1 MAQYCNIDDV
11 QNVLPKKILV
21 GTNLLEKNVN
31 ITQNQVEF
39 YIEQSSGIVDAYVS
53 TIYRVPIVPWKE
65 PDFTQDPV
73 TFVSQYPPPIV
84 LITARLAAANVYDK
98 IVMSQQEPNVSV
110 WGKNQRAL
118 AFDDLR
124 QIQSGIVRLRGQTL
138 EGMRFVPQELFDPS
152 RVPFMKSHLEPHGR
166 AAGE

>member
-98 IVMSQQEPNVSV
+98 IVMSQQEPNVSE
-110 WGKNQRAL
+110 WGLNMMSL
-118 AFDDLR
+118 SFDDLR
-124 QIQSGIVRLRGQTL
+124 EIQSGLIVLKGQVST
-138 EGMRFVPQELFDPS
+138 GFRFVRSTVYDNMRVS
-152 RVPFMKSHLEPHGR
+152 RPKEITPTQRQPGK
-166 AAGE
+166 